1 MSFNPYKLLLELI
14 PKSDLIIG
22 IVQKI
27 SNGVATI
34 NVDGGGIIKARCS
47 DTIKIGDK
55 VFVKDNNVESK
66 APNTPLSV
74 IEI

>member
-34 NVDGGGIIKARCS
+34 NIDGGGIIKARCNDS
-47 DTIKIGDK
+47 IKIGDK
-55 VFVKDNNVESK
+55 VFVKDNNVEGK
-66 APNTPLSV
+66 APNIPLSI
-74 IEI
+74 IEV